1 MDIRYT
7 IQLCR
12 TIATGIWV
20 HSMNLSSKAFGMYL
34 ECISICLGLLI
45 GILASAFC
53 FLVILPIIFTL
64 LFFVITFTLVILYLY
79 SLDNEQNNHSADNN
93 QDEYQLLQQ
102 NQPHDEGD
110 NAPELFQDKSD
121 EEIQLQ
127 PLQGAHNTRHT
138 CVICMD
144 REPQVVLVP
153 CGHQNLCTPC
163 AYQWK
168 EENGRCPTDRRE
180 IEMIVTIIPL

>member
-7 IQLCR
+7 WIYENIVQLCW

-20 HSMNLSSKAFGMYL
+20 HSLTISAKAFGM
-34 ECISICLGLLI
+34 CLGLLI
-45 GILASAFC
+45 FILSIAFC

-64 LFFVITFTLVILYLY
+64 LFFVITFTLVILY

-127 PLQGAHNTRHT
+127 PQQGAHNTRHI

-144 REPQVVLVP
+144 RDPQVVLVP
-153 CGHQNLCTPC
+153 CGHQNLCAPC
-163 AYQWK
+163 AHQWK
-168 EENGRCPTDRRE
+168 EENGCCPTDRRE
-180 IEMIVTIIPL
+180 IQMIVTTIPL

>member
-1 MDIRYT
+1 MFGFLGQKIAWLSQVEEIFDKFQVVTQENMDIRYT

-110 NAPELFQDKSD
+110 NAPELF
-121 EEIQLQ
+121 
-127 PLQGAHNTRHT
+127 P
-138 CVICMD
+138 
-144 REPQVVLVP
+144 
-153 CGHQNLCTPC
+153 
-163 AYQWK
+163 
-168 EENGRCPTDRRE
+168 RRKG
-180 IEMIVTIIPL
+180 